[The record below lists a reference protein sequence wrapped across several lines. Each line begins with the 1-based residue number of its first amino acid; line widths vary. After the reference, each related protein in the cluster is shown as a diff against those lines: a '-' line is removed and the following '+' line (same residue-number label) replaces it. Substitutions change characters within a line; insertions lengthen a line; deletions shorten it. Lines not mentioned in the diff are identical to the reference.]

1 MVQAA
6 EVFGVGIDYFTDPFE
21 LAGEG
26 QFSWRQTNTDPQALD
41 QFEQRAGRWI
51 AAFRYLSKLRGD
63 SINSSLRRVA
73 LTSRSS
79 FEDAVLEGEAIGA
92 TLRLGEVPSVR
103 LAEAVQS
110 ELDTL
115 VLYVD
120 AVRGVSGAA
129 CQLDQM
135 NAVLVNRQE
144 NSARRAYDLAHELF
158 HLFTWQAM
166 PPKHIESD
174 QPTERDEKR
183 IEQLAENFAAG
194 LLMPSKTISVLMAG
208 SPPPRGPALA
218 EWLRE
223 SAAKLGV
230 SGPALKWRLVN
241 AKVLQRSDA
250 KELSDELLRTNGDD
264 SKAHSPAR
272 YSKRFV
278 SVMSWGIEE
287 GHVSVRRVA
296 QLLDTSVDDL
306 GDLFG
311 EHGLPAP
318 FDL

>member
-1 MVQAA
+1 
-6 EVFGVGIDYFTDPFE
+6 
-21 LAGEG
+21 
-26 QFSWRQTNTDPQALD
+26 
-41 QFEQRAGRWI
+41 
-51 AAFRYLSKLRGD
+51 
-63 SINSSLRRVA
+63 
-73 LTSRSS
+73 
-79 FEDAVLEGEAIGA
+79 
-92 TLRLGEVPSVR
+92 
-103 LAEAVQS
+103 
-110 ELDTL
+110 
-115 VLYVD
+115 
-120 AVRGVSGAA
+120 
-129 CQLDQM
+129 
-135 NAVLVNRQE
+135 
-144 NSARRAYDLAHELF
+144 
-158 HLFTWQAM
+158 
-166 PPKHIESD
+166 
-174 QPTERDEKR
+174 
-183 IEQLAENFAAG
+183 
-194 LLMPSKTISVLMAG
+194 MPSKTISVLMAG